1 MFATNQTTGDQTA
14 YADKYCVIG
23 AGASGLAVAKN
34 LVAAGITFDV
44 LEREPDIGGL
54 WNITTPTGMVYETA
68 HLVSAKHS
76 TGWEDYPMDD
86 LAYPEYPSH
95 ARVLGYFRD
104 YIAHFGLAP
113 YIRTGTSV
121 SSVTRT
127 DAGSWRVA
135 VEGETAARIYK
146 GVVLANGH
154 HNVPRLPSY
163 PGSFAGEMMHSSAY
177 KSPKQLRD
185 KRVLVVGAGNSAC
198 DIARDAAHSNGTP
211 VFMSMRRGH
220 WFVPKFILGFPTHDI
235 LSVFESLPM
244 PNIVRRYGLEATLWL
259 LQGPPTR
266 YKLPAPDHHIDQAH
280 PTMSDD
286 VPRLSAHGRLI
297 AKPEIERYDGR
308 EVVFKDGSREQVDL
322 IVFGTGYRIAFPFI
336 DDTIINDAAGR
347 PNFAMFAFHRQFDNL
362 FAVGLVQA
370 NGSIWRLADYQGALM
385 ARFIQAQDLDPGKAH
400 WFRAVRNSVPS
411 AAPGQF
417 VASDRHILETNY
429 YVYRRQ
435 LKRLIRQFGRLPVR
449 IASPDFG
456 RGRTLP
462 QTERQRQA
470 AE

>member
-34 LVAAGITFDV
+34 LVAAGIPFDV

-95 ARVLGYFRD
+95 TRVLGYFRD

-220 WFVPKFILGFPTHDI
+220 WFVPKFMLGFPTHDI

-244 PNIVRRYGLEATLWL
+244 PNIVRRYGLEGADAGVAPEMMAYAALFTGLTDLVGAFGEDAVAAL
-259 LQGPPTR
+259 L
-266 YKLPAPDHHIDQAH
+266 
-280 PTMSDD
+280 
-286 VPRLSAHGRLI
+286 GRL
-297 AKPEIERYDGR
+297 
-308 EVVFKDGSREQVDL
+308 V
-322 IVFGTGYRIAFPFI
+322 
-336 DDTIINDAAGR
+336 
-347 PNFAMFAFHRQFDNL
+347 HR
-362 FAVGLVQA
+362 VE
-370 NGSIWRLADYQGALM
+370 NGEFSLNRSLQ
-385 ARFIQAQDLDPGKAH
+385 
-400 WFRAVRNSVPS
+400 
-411 AAPGQF
+411 
-417 VASDRHILETNY
+417 
-429 YVYRRQ
+429 
-435 LKRLIRQFGRLPVR
+435 
-449 IASPDFG
+449 
-456 RGRTLP
+456 
-462 QTERQRQA
+462 
-470 AE
+470 